1 MPKREIKDIKIGDT
15 FSAAEEVDQYRTI
28 YYAGASGDFN
38 PIHIDPEFG
47 KAVGLGGVILHGLC
61 TFGFMAKAVTDWTGD
76 PGALK
81 RIKCR
86 FAKPVHLGDTITTE
100 ARVAAVEENRATIDL
115 KVANQDNTEVL
126 LMASA
131 EVEL

>member
-1 MPKREIKDIKIGDT
+1 MSEKAIKIGDT
-15 FSAAEEVDQYRTI
+15 FSAKEDVDKYRTI

-47 KAVGLGGVILHGLC
+47 KMVGLGGVILHGLC
-61 TFGFMAKAVTDWTGD
+61 TFGFVAKAVTDWTGD

-100 ARVAAVEENRATIDL
+100 AEVSSIEGSKASLEL
-115 KVANQDNTEVL
+115 KVTDQDGQEVFT
-126 LMASA
+126 MTSA